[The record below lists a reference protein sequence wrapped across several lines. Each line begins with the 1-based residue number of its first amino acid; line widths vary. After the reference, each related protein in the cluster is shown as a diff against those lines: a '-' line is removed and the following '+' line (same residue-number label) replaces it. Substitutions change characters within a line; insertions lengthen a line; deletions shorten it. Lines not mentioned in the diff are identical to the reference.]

1 MIFVFAALFILALV
15 WSLRSLRAARAMGLA
30 APRGGYPFRDT
41 GRHYKKHYCRRG
53 FLRLGGAVAVAAA
66 LVYSG
71 TDTAVDSWHAS
82 RIRSTGTDKT
92 AHFFKIFGERFWFGF
107 WGSFMLLDS
116 LIASTPLS
124 RWGRRTF
131 EAMVVGLPALWTT
144 QRVLGA
150 SRPTDGEERPD
161 HVPDPRYRPFADD
174 NSASGHAFIAAIPWL
189 TLRRHSTVRPGR
201 LAALAAALP
210 TGWSRLNDRKHF
222 FSQIVLGY
230 TLAWQAVDTVGDVG
244 DVGDIGAGPEPDI
257 EKPRR
262 DIDPDGAEISTGDF
276 RSELS

>member
-1 MIFVFAALFILALV
+1 MRRLLLLFLA
-15 WSLRSLRAARAMGLA
+15 
-30 APRGGYPFRDT
+30 
-41 GRHYKKHYCRRG
+41 
-53 FLRLGGAVAVAAA
+53 
-66 LVYSG
+66 
-71 TDTAVDSWHAS
+71 
-82 RIRSTGTDKT
+82 
-92 AHFFKIFGERFWFGF
+92 
-107 WGSFMLLDS
+107 
-116 LIASTPLS
+116 
-124 RWGRRTF
+124 
-131 EAMVVGLPALWTT
+131 
-144 QRVLGA
+144 
-150 SRPTDGEERPD
+150 
-161 HVPDPRYRPFADD
+161 
-174 NSASGHAFIAAIPWL
+174 
-189 TLRRHSTVRPGR
+189 